1 MWKLEAAQRRQS
13 VYRYVYLFFFF
24 FFLIVFI
31 LSVISFSIVII
42 NQLWTKL
49 ENFTAAH
56 LQAQDVIKQAFTQA
70 WKDKDT
76 HRTPME
82 PTYCQRFSSL
92 KISLLLLQILSCLVH
107 LSKYLKHYEYLGEIN
122 LSDDPTSD
130 ANLCRPFPA
139 FSSSSKPGKF
149 PGWCGSHYV
158 PELHAV
164 RM

>member
-1 MWKLEAAQRRQS
+1 MFTSSSSSSLLFSYWVSSASASSSSTNSGRNSKTSRPLTCKHKMWLNKHFHKPER
-13 VYRYVYLFFFF
+13 
-24 FFLIVFI
+24 
-31 LSVISFSIVII
+31 
-42 NQLWTKL
+42 
-49 ENFTAAH
+49 
-56 LQAQDVIKQAFTQA
+56 TQ
-70 WKDKDT
+70 DT
-76 HRTPME
+76 HRTSME

-92 KISLLLLQILSCLVH
+92 KISLFLLHILSCLVH
-107 LSKYLKHYEYLGEIN
+107 LSKYLKHFEYLGEIN

-130 ANLCRPFPA
+130 VNLCRPFPA